1 MGKSRNN
8 SPQLS
13 GQLFLS
19 NDKIGITAKRGGK
32 EPSII
37 SLFLLILVSLSV
49 YSLGIYQL
57 SKGVSNFVDTSMEK
71 LLYPNQ

>member
-8 SPQLS
+8 LPQLS

-19 NDKIGITAKRGGK
+19 NDPMGITAKRGAK

-37 SLFLLILVSLSV
+37 SLLLLIFVTLSL
-49 YSLGIYQL
+49 YNFGIYEL
-57 SKGVSNFVDTSMEK
+57 SKDVNNFVNTVVEEIE
-71 LLYPNQ
+71 PN